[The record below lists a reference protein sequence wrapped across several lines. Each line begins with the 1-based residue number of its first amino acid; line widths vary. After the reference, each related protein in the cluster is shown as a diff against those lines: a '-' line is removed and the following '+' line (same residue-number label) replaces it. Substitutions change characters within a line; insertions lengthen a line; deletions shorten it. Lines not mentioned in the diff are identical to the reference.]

1 MPSDEE
7 EDKSKKELIFRHV
20 DIFSKDLHGDEAKR
34 IISREDAEKQ
44 KSQRLTFYVN
54 GITPDNAK
62 ITISM
67 GNEKLGY
74 LPNFNLPARSFIL
87 NGKRVVTCP
96 GASLLCRYVCY
107 AQKGAYVQSTDIP
120 IEYVANYAAS
130 LRDDFV
136 TSMIASIKKAEDDN
150 DQLWIKHYNRCPQV
164 KLFRLHTSG
173 DFYSAE
179 YARKWLKIAEKLPY
193 VHFYVYTK
201 AWIRF
206 SKDEDVADIEMTAA
220 EVNAIND
227 EIMDVL
233 REVNALP
240 NFQVLLSTDRTTG
253 PVPDELLNAGFKEAG
268 IDSTYAKREEGRR
281 VAMCLYQTTL
291 RTALM
296 DPDNKGKSTEQL
308 IKEGQVWTCDRCG
321 FCWDKIQYKDL
332 NVFFKEH

>member
-7 EDKSKKELIFRHV
+7 EDESKKELIFRHV

-34 IISREDAEKQ
+34 IISREDSEKQ

-67 GNEKLGY
+67 GNTKLGL
-74 LPNFNLPARSFIL
+74 LPNFNLPARSFIW
-87 NGKRVVTCP
+87 NGQRVVTCP

-107 AQKGAYVQSTDIP
+107 AQKGPYVQWDILP
-120 IEYVANYAAS
+120 IEYAANYAAS

-136 TSMIASIKKAEDDN
+136 SSMIDAIKKAEDDN
-150 DQLWIKHYNRCPQV
+150 DKQWIKHYNRCPEV
-164 KLFRLHTSG
+164 KLFRLHASG

-179 YARKWLKIAEKLPY
+179 YARKWLRIAEKLPY

-201 AWIRF
+201 AWIQF
-206 SKDEDVADIEMTAA
+206 KDEADVADIEMTVA
-220 EVNAIND
+220 EVNELNAK
-227 EIMDVL
+227 IMDVL
-233 REVNALP
+233 RGINELP

-253 PVPDELLNAGFKEAG
+253 PVPDELLDEGFKEAG
-268 IDSTYAKREEGRR
+268 IDFAYAESKGRK
-281 VAMCLYQTTL
+281 VASCLYQKTL
-291 RTALM
+291 KTALM
-296 DPDNKGKSTEQL
+296 NPKNEGKSTEQL
-308 IKEGQVWTCDRCG
+308 IKERQVWTCDRCG
-321 FCWDKIQYKDL
+321 FCWDKTQYKDL